1 MPDRIVSKVA
11 IEGVAGLETA
21 WIGADKV
28 SGLEFLRL
36 AQRAWDER
44 AVLMIGKAPSAG
56 IEPGE
61 WHAPAPGGGW
71 WDAGFTPD
79 DAETLAQVSTTS
91 GTTGEPKAIAIS
103 RRAVSDTVA
112 RLVEHMDLDSSLR
125 EYVGVPVTFSFGLAR
140 TRAAGAVGGSVYLP
154 ENGFRPDEIARML
167 AAGEINALSA
177 VPTMLRTLI
186 ANPELVAG
194 AGDKLRWLEIGSQ
207 YMSGEEKRAIR
218 DLFPNAAIL
227 QHYGLTEASRS
238 TFLVV
243 SDCEGEALESVGQPY
258 GAVEVRIG
266 EQGRIQIRGPNLAM
280 GVLRAGHIEPMTDG
294 EGWLTT
300 NDNGHFHRG
309 MLVYDGRADDVINT
323 GGVKLDPALLET
335 QVMQALAL
343 DGGIAISRIA
353 DDRRGDGIFVALSHE
368 VAGEQDAV
376 EDALRDMLTRRG
388 ISPGSSLKLQVVDRI
403 PRTATG
409 KVQRRQ
415 LSELYAPQEH
425 SRERDTRTDDGIR
438 SLFAQMFRRDSV
450 PDEAS
455 FQDLGGDSLNYV
467 EMSIALESRL
477 GSLPADWDVM
487 PLGKLAEF
495 ADGPTRAPATMET
508 GIVLRALAIT
518 CVVAT
523 HSGISLVRGG
533 TFLLFFLIGYNLA
546 RFKAPALREGR
557 IFGSLANYARTLVI
571 PYFLLAAVFM
581 IYRGEFQLDTLLLYT
596 NLTELR
602 LTQIFPFWFV
612 QVLVQC
618 LVLTGLLFAI
628 PAARQWAKRSPWA
641 FAFGTTAALVLVWWA
656 AQIAWNTDH
665 LRNLVPQRYLALL
678 WLGWCC
684 YAADTQPRKLLAL
697 GLGVAFALVDGG
709 VSRTTGWIGAGLVA
723 TLFVPMISVP
733 RLLRPAVQYISS
745 ATFTIFALNGVLA
758 WSVMLVSDKLFGR
771 SFSLLTF
778 VLAFG
783 GCLLVYEAMRR
794 ASLLR
799 SAAPQA
805 LRPPGR
811 PRRSGFGP
819 VAEPVS
825 RGSVR

>member
-1 MPDRIVSKVA
+1 MTGSDGGEHRPTI
-11 IEGVAGLETA
+11 
-21 WIGADKV
+21 IGIRKCNSPAFV
-28 SGLEFLRL
+28 
-36 AQRAWDER
+36 R
-44 AVLMIGKAPSAG
+44 AVFEACSKGQLFAVLDDEAALPSIAG
-56 IEPGE
+56 YNRGPILEPEAGAGWSE
-61 WHAPAPGGGW
+61 GSLALRSEDEPAQIV
-71 WDAGFTPD
+71 F
-79 DAETLAQVSTTS
+79 TS
-91 GTTGEPKAIAIS
+91 GTEGEPKPIVIS
-103 RRAVSDTVA
+103 HAALADTVE
-112 RLVEHMDLDSSLR
+112 RLNAIMRVDETIR
-125 EYVGVPVTFSFGLAR
+125 EYVGVPVGFSFGLGRCRAVA
-140 TRAAGAVGGSVYLP
+140 AAGGRFYIP
-154 ENGFRPDEIARML
+154 QNGFDPLQIRDML
-167 AAGEINALSA
+167 AAGSINALSA
-177 VPTMLRTLI
+177 VPSLLRLLI
-186 ANPELVAG
+186 AQPGVLQGHG
-194 AGDKLRWLEIGSQ
+194 ASLRWLEIGSQ
-207 YMSGEEKRAIR
+207 YMNRSEKEQLKA
-218 DLFPNAAIL
+218 LFPNARIV

-258 GAVEVRIG
+258 GAVEIRIG

-280 GVLRAGHIEPMTDG
+280 GVLRAGQIEPMTDG

-425 SRERDTRTDDGIR
+425 SRERETRTDDGIR
-438 SLFAQMFRRDSV
+438 SLFAQTFRRDSV

-477 GSLPADWDVM
+477 GSLPANWDVM

-709 VSRTTGWIGAGLVA
+709 VSRTTGWIGVGLVA

-733 RLLRPAVQYISS
+733 RLLRPAVQYVSS

>member
-1 MPDRIVSKVA
+1 MTGSDCGEHRPTIIGIRKCNSPAFVRAVFEACSKGQLFAVLDDEA
-11 IEGVAGLETA
+11 ALPSIAGYDCGPILEPEAGAGWSEG
-21 WIGADKV
+21 
-28 SGLEFLRL
+28 RL
-36 AQRAWDER
+36 ALRSEDE
-44 AVLMIGKAPSAG
+44 
-56 IEPGE
+56 
-61 WHAPAPGGGW
+61 PAQIV
-71 WDAGFTPD
+71 F
-79 DAETLAQVSTTS
+79 TS
-91 GTTGEPKAIAIS
+91 GTEGEPKPIVIS
-103 RRAVSDTVA
+103 HAALADTVE
-112 RLVEHMDLDSSLR
+112 RLNAIMRVDETIR
-125 EYVGVPVTFSFGLAR
+125 EYVGVPVGFSFGLGRCRAVA
-140 TRAAGAVGGSVYLP
+140 AAGGRFYIP
-154 ENGFRPDEIARML
+154 QNGFDPLQIRDML
-167 AAGEINALSA
+167 AAGSINALSA
-177 VPTMLRTLI
+177 VPSLLRLLI
-186 ANPELVAG
+186 AQPGVLQGHG
-194 AGDKLRWLEIGSQ
+194 ASLRWLEIGSQ
-207 YMSGEEKRAIR
+207 YMSRAEKEQLKA
-218 DLFPNAAIL
+218 LFPNARIV

-243 SDCEGEALESVGQPY
+243 SDCDGDALESVGQPY
-258 GAVEVRIG
+258 GAVEIRIG

-335 QVMQALAL
+335 QVMQALSL
-343 DGGIAISRIA
+343 YGGIAISRIA
-353 DDRRGDGIFVALSHE
+353 DDRRGDGIFVALSHQ

-425 SRERDTRTDDGIR
+425 SRERETRTDDGIR
-438 SLFAQMFRRDSV
+438 SLFAQMFRRASV

-495 ADGPTRAPATMET
+495 ADGPTRALAKMET

-557 IFGSLANYARTLVI
+557 IFGSLAKYARTLVI

-628 PAARQWAKRSPWA
+628 PAARLWAKRSPWA

-733 RLLRPAVQYISS
+733 RLLRPAVQYVSS

-805 LRPPGR
+805 LRLPGR